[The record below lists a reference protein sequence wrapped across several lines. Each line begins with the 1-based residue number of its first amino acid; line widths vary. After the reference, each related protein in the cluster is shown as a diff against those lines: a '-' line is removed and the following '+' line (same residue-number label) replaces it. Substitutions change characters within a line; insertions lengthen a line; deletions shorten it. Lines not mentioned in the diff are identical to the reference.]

1 MYHTFFRNLPP
12 LSIEDISLQ
21 NISLNL
27 TKQYRFIFTHIKNN
41 NINNNNKIKNKKNHI
56 TNR

>member
-1 MYHTFFRNLPP
+1 MQYNIFFRNLPP
-12 LSIEDISLQ
+12 LSIEDISLR

-41 NINNNNKIKNKKNHI
+41 NNIKIKNKKNHI
-56 TNR
+56 TYR